1 MIKNIKIFLII
12 FFIFFPKTHAL
23 ENKIILKVNNDIITT
38 IDILNEINQ
47 LKFFNKNIINLSD
60 EEIYKISL
68 NSILQ
73 HKIKNNEILKN
84 RIKLTD
90 NDYLNS
96 IIEDRYEQMGFK
108 DLKSF
113 KQELIVKKIDFE
125 HFVEK
130 IKVELI
136 WNQLIY
142 LKFND
147 KLIID
152 TEELKKKILNQNTS
166 YKVFNLKEILFQVSS
181 VNEIDNIYMNI
192 KNDIQK
198 IGFENAA
205 IKFSTSETALDGGKL
220 GWVEEKLL
228 NKELLNELNSIPLG
242 EITKPIRISSGFL
255 ILQKYNVRDQEK
267 NFDEEFEL
275 NRIINFEKN
284 RQLKNFSNL
293 YYNKV
298 KMDIKVNAP

>member
-12 FFIFFPKTHAL
+12 FFIFFSKTHAL

-38 IDILNEINQ
+38 IDILNEINH
-47 LKFFNKNIINLSD
+47 LKFFNKNITNLGD

-84 RIKLTD
+84 GIKLTN

-113 KQELIVKKIDFE
+113 KQELIVKKINFE

-166 YKVFNLKEILFQVSS
+166 YKVFNLKEILFQVSN

-255 ILQKYNVRDQEK
+255 ILQKYDVREQEI
-267 NFDEEFEL
+267 NLDEEFEL

>member
-1 MIKNIKIFLII
+1 MTKNIIIFSII
-12 FFIFFPKTHAL
+12 FFIFFSKTLAL

-47 LKFFNKNIINLSD
+47 LKFFNENIINLSD

-84 RIKLTD
+84 GIKLTN

-113 KQELIVKKIDFE
+113 KQELIVKKINFE

-147 KLIID
+147 KLIIN
-152 TEELKKKILNQNTS
+152 TEKLKKKILNQNTS

-255 ILQKYNVRDQEK
+255 ILQKYDVREQEK
-267 NFDEEFEL
+267 KNDVEFEL
-275 NRIINFEKN
+275 NRLINFEKD

>member
-12 FFIFFPKTHAL
+12 FFIFFPKTYSL

-47 LKFFNKNIINLSD
+47 LKFFNENIINLSD

-84 RIKLTD
+84 GIKLTN

-113 KQELIVKKIDFE
+113 KQELIVKKINFE

-166 YKVFNLKEILFQVSS
+166 HKVFNLKEILFQVSS

-228 NKELLNELNSIPLG
+228 NKELLNELNSISLG

-255 ILQKYNVRDQEK
+255 ILQKYDVREQEK
-267 NFDEEFEL
+267 NLDEEFEL

>member
-12 FFIFFPKTHAL
+12 FFTFFPKTHAL

-47 LKFFNKNIINLSD
+47 LKFFNENIINLSD

-84 RIKLTD
+84 GIKLTN

-113 KQELIVKKIDFE
+113 KQELIEKKINFE

-152 TEELKKKILNQNTS
+152 TEELKKR
-166 YKVFNLKEILFQVSS
+166 
-181 VNEIDNIYMNI
+181 NI
-192 KNDIQK
+192 K
-198 IGFENAA
+198 
-205 IKFSTSETALDGGKL
+205 S
-220 GWVEEKLL
+220 
-228 NKELLNELNSIPLG
+228 
-242 EITKPIRISSGFL
+242 
-255 ILQKYNVRDQEK
+255 KY
-267 NFDEEFEL
+267 F
-275 NRIINFEKN
+275 I
-284 RQLKNFSNL
+284 
-293 YYNKV
+293 
-298 KMDIKVNAP
+298 

>member
-1 MIKNIKIFLII
+1 VII
-12 FFIFFPKTHAL
+12 FYIFFPKTHAL

-220 GWVEEKLL
+220 GWVEEKVL
-228 NKELLNELNSIPLG
+228 NKELLSELDSIPLG